1 MKNKI
6 HKKRSN
12 DVDFTVDIADSDD
25 EVTYV
30 KYIPPPPDV
39 PVPPPTHPRDRLK
52 RQTRVLVPT
61 EVDIETDDVA
71 EILANPNVTTI
82 LPGQLKTEDDI
93 IDYKPPVDILIS
105 DSYVTD
111 HVPLQL
117 DTEKIILTDDGDVIL
132 TEPDNMQVSE
142 GALVPISNNTVQLE
156 NDTNMGEIAT
166 RNIVLKC
173 KQPDVSIANIKKTK
187 GDTEISIQHPIF
199 RKMQKQSILE
209 KKIARILSQEE
220 PIDIQVESDDLL
232 AIEDAPT
239 LPMLLPPPSS
249 DNSQNLATVDSET
262 LRMMP
267 WIDFDVIMQNID
279 KNERER
285 VIFDL
290 LQANMPNIS
299 EDLYCI
305 DHNPT
310 TNVFSIKKDIL
321 ADEITDFTESIR
333 VIDAKLRLETLTR
346 QERNNLLRKRR
357 LKISELRKTY
367 KAHTL
372 ADVLDNRL
380 SETEK
385 QILEDEAVKLLTEL
399 NKEEDLYYYRFN
411 DDTQEFEI
419 LLEDRD
425 LRINAIVFAAIQL
438 KKVIKDPA
446 TSNSRRQFLKREL
459 KNLLDYLDSK
469 GARLL
474 AASLR

>member
-12 DVDFTVDIADSDD
+12 DVDFTVDIADSDN

-52 RQTRVLVPT
+52 RHTRVLVPT
-61 EVDIETDDVA
+61 EVDIETDDVV

-93 IDYKPPVDILIS
+93 IDYKPPVDILTS

-156 NDTNMGEIAT
+156 NMGEIAT
-166 RNIVLKC
+166 RNIVLKR

-187 GDTEISIQHPIF
+187 GDTETSIQHPIF
-199 RKMQKQSILE
+199 RKMQKQSILD
-209 KKIARILSQEE
+209 KKIARILSQEK

-232 AIEDAPT
+232 AIEDAST
-239 LPMLLPPPSS
+239 LPMLLPPPSF
-249 DNSQNLATVDSET
+249 DDSQNLATVDSET
-262 LRMMP
+262 LSMMP

-285 VIFDL
+285 VIFYL
-290 LQANMPNIS
+290 LQANMPNIG
-299 EDLYCI
+299 EDLYYI
-305 DHNPT
+305 DHDPT

-321 ADEITDFTESIR
+321 ADEITDFTESII

-425 LRINAIVFAAIQL
+425 LRINAIVFAALQL

>member
-39 PVPPPTHPRDRLK
+39 PIPPPTHPCDRLK
-52 RQTRVLVPT
+52 QQTRVLVPT
-61 EVDIETDDVA
+61 EVDIETDDVV

-93 IDYKPPVDILIS
+93 IDYKPPVDILTS

-166 RNIVLKC
+166 RNIVLKR

-199 RKMQKQSILE
+199 RKMQKQSILD
-209 KKIARILSQEE
+209 KKIERILSQEK

-249 DNSQNLATVDSET
+249 DDSQNLATVDSET

-290 LQANMPNIS
+290 LQANMPNIG
-299 EDLYCI
+299 EDLYNI
-305 DHNPT
+305 DHNLT
-310 TNVFSIKKDIL
+310 TNVFSIKKI
-321 ADEITDFTESIR
+321 
-333 VIDAKLRLETLTR
+333 
-346 QERNNLLRKRR
+346 
-357 LKISELRKTY
+357 Y
-367 KAHTL
+367 
-372 ADVLDNRL
+372 
-380 SETEK
+380 
-385 QILEDEAVKLLTEL
+385 
-399 NKEEDLYYYRFN
+399 
-411 DDTQEFEI
+411 
-419 LLEDRD
+419 
-425 LRINAIVFAAIQL
+425 
-438 KKVIKDPA
+438 
-446 TSNSRRQFLKREL
+446 
-459 KNLLDYLDSK
+459 
-469 GARLL
+469 
-474 AASLR
+474 